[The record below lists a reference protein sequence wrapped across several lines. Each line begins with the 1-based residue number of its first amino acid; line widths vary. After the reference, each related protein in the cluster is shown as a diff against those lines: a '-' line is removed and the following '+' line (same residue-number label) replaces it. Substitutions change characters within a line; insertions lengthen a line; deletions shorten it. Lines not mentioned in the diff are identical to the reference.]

1 MVVNRKNFNDNNKKY
16 QFLRDPVR
24 GLKKRLKVP
33 AKRSVSLADF
43 IISAGESSP
52 SSDNEEIDQAASHKE
67 QAIEEGTRNM
77 TNLTELDLSFNQLTS
92 SLLSEDIFKILDL
105 SYNGLKF
112 FPDTL
117 LHTPRRLTTLLLEG
131 NQLTTVPKGLS
142 ASHKLEHLT
151 LSGNPI
157 EVINVE
163 NGFPKLEFLKSLQL
177 SYMDKLTRIEAGGL
191 AKLTAL
197 EEFHC
202 NHNPKLKFIDPTA
215 FSRREEGEESEQ
227 WPPLTKGILRA
238 EEVEEEDG
246 HDDDKDIHN
255 ILVLDIWDESIFQ
268 VKTLFENS
276 NEVYREY
283 ITGKE
288 KFVNM
293 KERGKRPRIT
303 SVYRKGGGYSQGRKV
318 DGREEI
324 RECHKRWINGKGELW
339 SGKRGGGLDRAV
351 ITTMCNLGLVCCTRE
366 PLPKYYRKENVLDV
380 GTSIPTIQSWL
391 EGIWLNN
398 NELEYL
404 DSHLVARWD
413 KLEILDIQVNPWM
426 CDCENQWMVS
436 TLVKVIENKTPDLA
450 RGIMCGQPEEMRA
463 SFITDLEA
471 RNYQMRCLDADG
483 AHPERDSMLLVG
495 VLVGVLLATPITLA
509 AVLLWRKRRHIFSN
523 TSNNYSRALY
533 TKADLHDDGAI

>member
-1 MVVNRKNFNDNNKKY
+1 
-16 QFLRDPVR
+16 
-24 GLKKRLKVP
+24 
-33 AKRSVSLADF
+33 
-43 IISAGESSP
+43 
-52 SSDNEEIDQAASHKE
+52 
-67 QAIEEGTRNM
+67 
-77 TNLTELDLSFNQLTS
+77 
-92 SLLSEDIFKILDL
+92 
-105 SYNGLKF
+105 
-112 FPDTL
+112 
-117 LHTPRRLTTLLLEG
+117 
-131 NQLTTVPKGLS
+131 
-142 ASHKLEHLT
+142 
-151 LSGNPI
+151 
-157 EVINVE
+157 
-163 NGFPKLEFLKSLQL
+163 
-177 SYMDKLTRIEAGGL
+177 
-191 AKLTAL
+191 
-197 EEFHC
+197 
-202 NHNPKLKFIDPTA
+202 
-215 FSRREEGEESEQ
+215 
-227 WPPLTKGILRA
+227 
-238 EEVEEEDG
+238 
-246 HDDDKDIHN
+246 
-255 ILVLDIWDESIFQ
+255 
-268 VKTLFENS
+268 
-276 NEVYREY
+276 
-283 ITGKE
+283 
-288 KFVNM
+288 M

-303 SVYRKGGGYSQGRKV
+303 SVYRKGGGYSQGIKV

-436 TLVKVIENKTPDLA
+436 TLVKDAIPLGKPRRRWEDNVKTYLMKVGYQVELEEVNPHLRGGRVENHLGKTAPSSPDRNSNLDLPVLSSRAQHDKRVIQLRH
-450 RGIMCGQPEEMRA
+450 RGGCGQPEEMRA

>member
-1 MVVNRKNFNDNNKKY
+1 MSHENMLLALVALLATMLMPSIQAANICGVCSCEGDTVNCTNHSLTHHFNATDWPNITKGE
-16 QFLRDPVR
+16 QE
-24 GLKKRLKVP
+24 LKVALFDYNTLIHVRVFP
-33 AKRSVSLADF
+33 KLPLTHLSLSHNH
-43 IISAGESSP
+43 IVK
-52 SSDNEEIDQAASHKE
+52 IDECAFQ
-67 QAIEEGTRNM
+67 NM

-92 SLLSEDIFKILDL
+92 SLLSEDIFKGKYLPAEYEPLHSMRILKLGNNALHTLPNRIFIHLPNLEVLLLDKNEFSIIDRPTEISLSTLTNLNILDL

-276 NEVYREY
+276 NE
-283 ITGKE
+283 
-288 KFVNM
+288 
-293 KERGKRPRIT
+293 
-303 SVYRKGGGYSQGRKV
+303 
-318 DGREEI
+318 
-324 RECHKRWINGKGELW
+324 
-339 SGKRGGGLDRAV
+339 GL
-351 ITTMCNLGLVCCTRE
+351 T
-366 PLPKYYRKENVLDV
+366 PRKEV
-380 GTSIPTIQSWL
+380 
-391 EGIWLNN
+391 
-398 NELEYL
+398 
-404 DSHLVARWD
+404 
-413 KLEILDIQVNPWM
+413 
-426 CDCENQWMVS
+426 
-436 TLVKVIENKTPDLA
+436 
-450 RGIMCGQPEEMRA
+450 
-463 SFITDLEA
+463 
-471 RNYQMRCLDADG
+471 
-483 AHPERDSMLLVG
+483 
-495 VLVGVLLATPITLA
+495 
-509 AVLLWRKRRHIFSN
+509 
-523 TSNNYSRALY
+523 
-533 TKADLHDDGAI
+533 